1 MKKHFYWIM
10 GIILIACACKSTPQQ
25 EAEGKV
31 YQVDLQKKVN
41 PFKEIFSKAEIIP
54 LETVD

>member
-31 YQVDLQKKVN
+31 YQVGFPGVTKM
-41 PFKEIFSKAEIIP
+41 KEELLKA
-54 LETVD
+54 LNQ